1 MTGKNQQEKGL
12 NIKIEAIKSITSV
25 DHRLATEDHEID
37 LKAIASTNISLGD
50 IAESLTD
57 YQKQFILKRLNFD
70 NIINLSELPAS
81 AIFMIEKI
89 SNLTIPE
96 SIDIIKEALIEHED
110 DVNFPTEDY
119 KFMEKLVAYA
129 DEHNISSTSSP
140 NDSKEKWNEKV
151 ENVNVETNSDDDNS
165 SQPKG
170 GDIEDK
176 FDFFNIHDF
185 GLQVRLEAAFLAY
198 HSPYP
203 EVRAVTDPYDDPSI
217 PCETFRV
224 YLVAII
230 WTCIGTFI
238 NQFFSERQP
247 SISLSSAV
255 VQLFLYPS
263 GKICEKIL
271 PNYTVKIG
279 KWKFE
284 LNPGPWNHKEQM
296 LATIFYSVSNGVSYV
311 SYNIHAQ
318 LIPFWYNNTWVDFGY
333 QTLLILST
341 NFLGISFA
349 GIIRRFAVFPT
360 RSIWPTILPTIALN
374 KALLQK
380 EVKENI
386 SGWKLSRY
394 RWFFY
399 VFGFSFI
406 YNWIPTYLFNALS
419 YFNWTTWISPMN
431 TTLVSITG
439 SATGLG
445 LNPLPTFDWNIINFN
460 GCLIFPFYAQI
471 NQYIGTCLG
480 FLVIVALWFSNYK
493 WTGYIPINSSSLFNH
508 FGTRYS
514 VQEIVDDNSL
524 FDQTKYDEIGPPY
537 YSAANLVVYGA
548 FIALYPFSIVYEGY
562 MNRKPIWNAL
572 KGLVKNFRN
581 FKGSVYDGFN
591 DPHTIMMKKYKEV
604 PDWVFFI
611 VLVISTVLAI
621 LCVKLYPAQTPVWG
635 IFFAIGINFVFL
647 IPLTAIYAATGFSF
661 GLNVLV
667 QLIVG
672 FALPGNGLAL
682 MLIKAF
688 GYNINGQAQNYISDQ
703 KMGFYVKVPPRAMFR
718 CQMLSVFISSFV
730 GLGVLNF
737 QIKNIPNYC
746 SPTNTQKF
754 TCPNSTVFYN
764 ASILWG
770 VIGPRKVF
778 GGLYPVLQWCFLI
791 GFLLAFPCIAFK
803 VYAPKKYTKYFQP
816 TLVIGGFLYFAPY
829 NLSFYTM
836 GVYFSI
842 FFMWYLKSRYSAWWQ
857 KYNYLLSSGMDSGVA
872 FSAIIIFF
880 AVQYKEYALNW
891 WGNTVTWNGIEGL
904 GGVGRLNAT
913 LAQDGYFGL
922 RPSQYP

>member
-1 MTGKNQQEKGL
+1 MSEKNQQVQSA
-12 NIKIEAIKSITSV
+12 IKIEAIKSITSV
-25 DHRLATEDHEID
+25 DHRFATEDHEID
-37 LKAIASTNISLGD
+37 LKAIRSTNISLGD
-50 IAESLTD
+50 IGSSLTD

-70 NIINLSELPAS
+70 NIINLSELPPS

-89 SNLTIPE
+89 SNLTVPE
-96 SIDIIKEALIEHED
+96 SIEIIKEALAEHDD

-119 KFMEKLVAYA
+119 EFMEKLVAYSQ
-129 DEHNISSTSSP
+129 DRDVSSLHSP
-140 NDSKEKWNEKV
+140 DSKEQWTEKTERV
-151 ENVNVETNSDDDNS
+151 DETS
-165 SQPKG
+165 SKG
-170 GDIEDK
+170 SKDMEDK
-176 FDFFNIHDF
+176 YEFFEIHDF
-185 GLQVRLEAAFLAY
+185 NLQVRLEAALLAY

-217 PCETFRV
+217 PCETLRV
-224 YLVAII
+224 YIVSII

-263 GKICEKIL
+263 GKLMELIL
-271 PNYTVKIG
+271 PKYTIKLG
-279 KWKFE
+279 KWHIE

-311 SYNIHAQ
+311 SYNLHAQ
-318 LIPFWYNNTWVDFGY
+318 LLPQWYDNGNWIDFGY
-333 QTLLILST
+333 QVLLILST

-349 GIIRRFAVFPT
+349 GIIRRFAIFPT

-374 KALLQK
+374 KALLQA

-386 SGWKLSRY
+386 SGWRISRY

-399 VFGFSFI
+399 VFAGSFF
-406 YNWIPTYLFNALS
+406 YNWIPTYLFGAFS
-419 YFNWTTWISPMN
+419 YFNWPTWIAPN
-431 TTLVSITG
+431 NVKLVAITG
-439 SATGLG
+439 TASGLG
-445 LNPLPTFDWNIINFN
+445 LNPLPSFDWNIINTN
-460 GCLIFPFYAQI
+460 ACLIFPFYAQI
-471 NQYIGTCLG
+471 NQYLGSCLA
-480 FLVIVALWFSNYK
+480 FLVIVALWFTNFK
-493 WTGYIPINSSSLFNH
+493 WTGYIPINSSSLFDH
-508 FGTRYS
+508 FGNRYS
-514 VQEIVDDNSL
+514 VQSIVDENSL
-524 FDQTKYDEIGPPY
+524 FDQAKYDEVGPPY
-537 YSAANLVVYGA
+537 YSAANLVLYGA
-548 FIALYPFSIVYEGY
+548 FISLYPFSIVYEGF
-562 MNRKPIWNAL
+562 MNRRPIWNAL
-572 KGLVKNFRN
+572 KGLARN
-581 FKGSVYDGFN
+581 FKNLKGSVYDGFH
-591 DPHTIMMKKYKEV
+591 DPHTVMMKKYKEV
-604 PDWVFFI
+604 PDWVFLC
-611 VLVISTVLAI
+611 VLVISTTLAI

-635 IFFAIGINFVFL
+635 VFFAIGINFVFL

-730 GLGVLNF
+730 GLAVLNF
-737 QIKNIPNYC
+737 QIKSIPNYC

-770 VIGPRKVF
+770 VIGPKKVF

-803 VYAPKKYTKYFQP
+803 FYAPKKYTKYFQP
-816 TLVIGGFLYFAPY
+816 TLIIGGFLYYAPY

-857 KYNYLLSSGMDSGVA
+857 KYNYLLSSGLDSGVA

-880 AVQYKEYALNW
+880 AVQYKEVYLSW
-891 WGNTVTWNGIEGL
+891 WGNDVMWKGIEGL
-904 GGVGRLNAT
+904 GGQGRLNAT
-913 LAQDGYFGL
+913 TAPGGFFGL
-922 RPSQYP
+922 RPSEYP